1 MTYLIDTNTIID
13 YLNASLPETGKIF
26 LNAVVDSNSTLSIIT
41 KMETLGYNFKS
52 KNEQIIMETFIKG
65 SNVLNINNEIV
76 NQTILLRKSNKIKLP
91 DAIIAS
97 TALVYDLIIISHN
110 AYDFKN
116 IIGLQLIDPYNI

>member
-13 YLNASLPETGKIF
+13 YLNASFPETGKIF